1 MWWRGVALVLVA
13 AAGGSIALACDA
25 IAPSPGIGD
34 YGGFWSKGVSWRD
47 VCVMHP
53 ALHGLFAKA
62 LIKQRSVSTGTLTA
76 KSRLRGSDV
85 VRYHVVQ
92 AKLGVLRRVLCAC
105 VRVFSAKINKKGFL
119 CER

>member
-1 MWWRGVALVLVA
+1 
-13 AAGGSIALACDA
+13 
-25 IAPSPGIGD
+25 
-34 YGGFWSKGVSWRD
+34 
-47 VCVMHP
+47 MHP

-92 AKLGVLRRVLCAC
+92 AKTWRVASCVVCVRAC
-105 VRVFSAKINKKGFL
+105 VQREDKQKGVSL
-119 CER
+119 GGEEK